1 MTHMPGPGSDDIDGA
16 RRELQA
22 ALALAREALDRRR
35 AVPVHTPDERAE
47 LQRDALAGRLGV
59 DMQRLAEHIENG
71 DESWQEVF
79 EGIAPHGALFDG
91 HLNRMSEEHAEDIR
105 IAIEQDDEFDPLAAD
120 PELS

>member
-1 MTHMPGPGSDDIDGA
+1 MPGPGSDDIDGA

>member
-1 MTHMPGPGSDDIDGA
+1 MTHLPGPGSDDIDGA
-16 RRELQA
+16 RRELQT